1 MLLSERRKQYRRIL
15 EGNVCIHPASVFDA
29 MSARMAASLGFE
41 VGMFAGS
48 IASGT
53 VLGAPDLVV
62 LTLTEF
68 AEQIRR
74 ITRGSDLP
82 LMVDAD
88 HGYGDALNVM
98 RTVEELETSGVAA
111 LTIEDTVLPMPFG
124 RRGDGLVSVEEMLG
138 KLRGAVAARQ
148 DPALVVIGRTGALRH
163 GGVAEAVKCVKAYT
177 ETGID
182 AIFLAGASSREE
194 VEAMHRVTRLPL
206 MLGGAPPALSDRN
219 FLASQGVRIALQGH
233 HPFYAAAKAVYD
245 TLKYLREGG
254 APGGL
259 KDRVASEEL
268 LAIALKQNDY
278 KRWQGDFL
286 RERDALAVEAVRRDR
301 GIELVQ
307 DVRVGLRGMEVGVAR
322 PSARTA
328 RHGRRSGRHQS
339 AAGGVD
345 REDERRVE
353 ALVGHE
359 DEAGAAVEH
368 DVVRMRAGLFR
379 AMRPRLARQ
388 RRPIGDRPQR
398 AVHACRQQG
407 HRARRGVGADHQ
419 LATALHPR

>member
-1 MLLSERRKQYRRIL
+1 MTLLSERRKQYRRVL
-15 EGNVCIHPASVFDA
+15 EGNACVHPASVFDP

-53 VLGAPDLVV
+53 VLGAPDIIV

-88 HGYGDALNVM
+88 HGYGNALNVM

-111 LTIEDTVLPMPFG
+111 LMVEDTVLPQPFAG
-124 RRGDGLVSVEEMLG
+124 HDEGLVSVEEMLG
-138 KLRGAVAARQ
+138 KLRAAVAARQ
-148 DPALVVIGRTGALRH
+148 DPSLVVIGRTGALRR
-163 GGVAEAVKCVKAYT
+163 GGIAEAEKRVRAYQ

-182 AIFLAGASSREE
+182 AIFLAGASKREE
-194 VEAMHRVTRLPL
+194 FEAIHRATRLPL
-206 MLGGAPPALSDRN
+206 MLGGAPPALADKS

-254 APGGL
+254 APAGL

-268 LAIALKQNDY
+268 LNIAMRQSDY
-278 KRWQGDFL
+278 KRWQGDYL
-286 RERDALAVEAVRRDR
+286 K
-301 GIELVQ
+301 
-307 DVRVGLRGMEVGVAR
+307 
-322 PSARTA
+322 
-328 RHGRRSGRHQS
+328 
-339 AAGGVD
+339 
-345 REDERRVE
+345 
-353 ALVGHE
+353 
-359 DEAGAAVEH
+359 
-368 DVVRMRAGLFR
+368 
-379 AMRPRLARQ
+379 
-388 RRPIGDRPQR
+388 
-398 AVHACRQQG
+398 
-407 HRARRGVGADHQ
+407 
-419 LATALHPR
+419 

>member
-1 MLLSERRKQYRRIL
+1 MTLLSERRQQYRRLL
-15 EGNVCIHPASVFDA
+15 EGHACVHPASVFDP

-53 VLGAPDLVV
+53 VLGAPDIIV

-88 HGYGDALNVM
+88 HGYGNALNVM

-111 LTIEDTVLPMPFG
+111 LMVEDTVLPQPFAG
-124 RRGDGLVSVEEMLG
+124 QDEGLVSVDEMLG
-138 KLRGAVAARQ
+138 KLRAAVAARQ
-148 DPALVVIGRTGALRH
+148 DPSLVVIGRTGALRR
-163 GGVAEAVKCVKAYT
+163 GGIAEAEKRVRAYQ

-182 AIFLAGASSREE
+182 AIFLAGASKREE
-194 VEAMHRVTRLPL
+194 VEAMHRATRLPL
-206 MLGGAPPALSDRN
+206 MLGGAPPALADKS

-254 APGGL
+254 VPAGL

-268 LAIALKQNDY
+268 LAIAMRQNDY
-278 KRWQGDFL
+278 KRWQGDYL
-286 RERDALAVEAVRRDR
+286 R
-301 GIELVQ
+301 
-307 DVRVGLRGMEVGVAR
+307 
-322 PSARTA
+322 
-328 RHGRRSGRHQS
+328 
-339 AAGGVD
+339 
-345 REDERRVE
+345 
-353 ALVGHE
+353 
-359 DEAGAAVEH
+359 
-368 DVVRMRAGLFR
+368 
-379 AMRPRLARQ
+379 
-388 RRPIGDRPQR
+388 
-398 AVHACRQQG
+398 
-407 HRARRGVGADHQ
+407 
-419 LATALHPR
+419 

>member
-1 MLLSERRKQYRRIL
+1 MTLLSERRKQYRRVL
-15 EGNVCIHPASVFDA
+15 EGNTCVHPASVFDP

-53 VLGAPDLVV
+53 VLGAPDLIV

-88 HGYGDALNVM
+88 HGYGNALNVM

-111 LTIEDTVLPMPFG
+111 LMVEDTVLPQPFAG
-124 RRGDGLVSVEEMLG
+124 QDEGLVSVEEMLG
-138 KLRGAVAARQ
+138 KLRAAVAARQ
-148 DPALVVIGRTGALRH
+148 DPSLVVIGRTGALRR
-163 GGVAEAVKCVKAYT
+163 GGIAEAEKRVRAYQ

-182 AIFLAGASSREE
+182 AIFLAGASKREE
-194 VEAMHRVTRLPL
+194 VEAMHRATRLPL
-206 MLGGAPPALSDRN
+206 MLGGAPPALADKS

-254 APGGL
+254 APAGL

-268 LAIALKQNDY
+268 LTIAMRQNDY
-278 KRWQGDFL
+278 KRWQGDYL
-286 RERDALAVEAVRRDR
+286 R
-301 GIELVQ
+301 
-307 DVRVGLRGMEVGVAR
+307 
-322 PSARTA
+322 
-328 RHGRRSGRHQS
+328 
-339 AAGGVD
+339 
-345 REDERRVE
+345 
-353 ALVGHE
+353 
-359 DEAGAAVEH
+359 
-368 DVVRMRAGLFR
+368 
-379 AMRPRLARQ
+379 
-388 RRPIGDRPQR
+388 
-398 AVHACRQQG
+398 
-407 HRARRGVGADHQ
+407 
-419 LATALHPR
+419 

>member
-1 MLLSERRKQYRRIL
+1 MTLLSERRKQYRRLL
-15 EGNVCIHPASVFDA
+15 EGHACVHPASVFDP

-53 VLGAPDLVV
+53 VLGAPDIIV

-88 HGYGDALNVM
+88 HGYGNALNVM

-111 LTIEDTVLPMPFG
+111 LMVEDTVLPQPFAG
-124 RRGDGLVSVEEMLG
+124 QDEGLVSVDEMLG
-138 KLRGAVAARQ
+138 KLRAAVAARQ
-148 DPALVVIGRTGALRH
+148 DPSLVVIGRTGALRR
-163 GGVAEAVKCVKAYT
+163 GGIAEAEKRVRAYQ

-182 AIFLAGASSREE
+182 AIFLAGASKREE
-194 VEAMHRVTRLPL
+194 VEAMHRATRLPL
-206 MLGGAPPALSDRN
+206 MLGGAPPALADKS

-254 APGGL
+254 APAGL

-268 LAIALKQNDY
+268 LAIAMRQNDY
-278 KRWQGDFL
+278 KRWQGDYL
-286 RERDALAVEAVRRDR
+286 R
-301 GIELVQ
+301 
-307 DVRVGLRGMEVGVAR
+307 
-322 PSARTA
+322 
-328 RHGRRSGRHQS
+328 
-339 AAGGVD
+339 
-345 REDERRVE
+345 
-353 ALVGHE
+353 
-359 DEAGAAVEH
+359 
-368 DVVRMRAGLFR
+368 
-379 AMRPRLARQ
+379 
-388 RRPIGDRPQR
+388 
-398 AVHACRQQG
+398 
-407 HRARRGVGADHQ
+407 
-419 LATALHPR
+419 

>member
-88 HGYGDALNVM
+88 HGYGNALNVM

-111 LTIEDTVLPMPFG
+111 LTIEDTVLPTPFG
-124 RRGDGLVSVEEMLG
+124 GKDEGLVSVGEMLG

-148 DPALVVIGRTGALRH
+148 DPSLVVIGRTGALRR
-163 GGVAEAVKCVKAYT
+163 GGVAEAEKRLKVYQD
-177 ETGID
+177 TGID
-182 AIFLAGASSREE
+182 AIFLAGASTREE

-206 MLGGAPPALSDRN
+206 LLGGATPALADRN
-219 FLASQGVRIALQGH
+219 FLAANGVRIALQGH

-268 LAIALKQNDY
+268 LAIALKLSDY
-278 KRWQGDFL
+278 KRRQGDYL
-286 RERDALAVEAVRRDR
+286 R
-301 GIELVQ
+301 
-307 DVRVGLRGMEVGVAR
+307 
-322 PSARTA
+322 
-328 RHGRRSGRHQS
+328 
-339 AAGGVD
+339 
-345 REDERRVE
+345 
-353 ALVGHE
+353 
-359 DEAGAAVEH
+359 
-368 DVVRMRAGLFR
+368 
-379 AMRPRLARQ
+379 
-388 RRPIGDRPQR
+388 
-398 AVHACRQQG
+398 
-407 HRARRGVGADHQ
+407 
-419 LATALHPR
+419 